1 MKKFFSKKVFIAV
14 IAGLIGLSCVVT
26 YKRYKAKYRSHNLSY
41 SLNNVSMQEDIV
53 PLLIVGSG
61 PAGLSAALYGARAR
75 LHTIVLAGP
84 LAGGQL
90 TGTSYVEN
98 WPGTERLLGSVLI
111 GNLRK
116 QAESFGAHIINES
129 AQSIDCSSWPFKVT
143 LAEGRSL
150 KALSIIIASG
160 ATPKRLGVEGEADF
174 WGNGVTT
181 CATCD
186 APYYKN
192 KNVFV
197 VGGGDS
203 AIEEAIQ
210 LASHARSIVI
220 LVRKKSMRAA
230 SVMQERLLGYP
241 SISVRYSTEVIKVL
255 GNAQGVTSVILRD
268 TVTQAT
274 SQALIDG
281 LFLAVGHEPNTA
293 SVKQCIKCDEDGYI
307 VLESVN
313 QESSVKGIFA
323 AGDVADKVYKQAG
336 VASGDGI
343 KAALDAEAFLREIGW
358 NALLSTSLENH
369 FFDPKT
375 VRLPDLREIPDKKS
389 FDELCKT
396 AQLPIVVLFSGQA
409 CPACVKMLPL
419 VQAAAAHLSD
429 KALFVKVDTAIT
441 ELADMYAVQRIP
453 LIGVIK
459 RNQLI
464 ARKEGTMSKIELLQ
478 YLQKN
483 I

>member
-1 MKKFFSKKVFIAV
+1 MKMFFSKKVFIGAFSSLLFLV
-14 IAGLIGLSCVVT
+14 FVGVYLG
-26 YKRYKAKYRSHNLSY
+26 RYTQKPSYNLDM
-41 SLNNVSMQEDIV
+41 LPKQEDIV
-53 PLLIVGSG
+53 PLLIIGSG

-75 LHTIVLAGP
+75 LHTVVLAGP

-98 WPGTERLLGSVLI
+98 WPATERLLGSVLI

-129 AQSIDCSSWPFKVT
+129 AETIDCSSWPFKVT

-160 ATPKRLGVEGEADF
+160 ATPKRLEIEGEADF

-203 AIEEAIQ
+203 AIEEAVQ
-210 LASHARSIVI
+210 LSAHAQSIVI
-220 LVRKKSMRAA
+220 LVRKESMRAA
-230 SVMQERLLGYP
+230 SAMQERLVGYP
-241 SISVRYSTEVIKVL
+241 SISVRYTTEVIKVM
-255 GNAQGVTSVILRD
+255 GNAQGVTGVTLRD
-268 TVTQAT
+268 TVTQKT
-274 SQALIDG
+274 SEARIDG
-281 LFLAVGHEPNTA
+281 LFLAIGHEPNTA
-293 SVKQCIKCDEDGYI
+293 SVKKCITCDTDGYI
-307 VLESVN
+307 VLDSRN
-313 QESSVKGIFA
+313 QETSMRGVFA

-358 NALLSTSLENH
+358 NALLSATLENR

-375 VRLPDLREIPDKKS
+375 VRLPDLQEVKDKQS
-389 FDELCKT
+389 FDDLCKNSK
-396 AQLPIVVLFSGQA
+396 LPVVVLFSGQA

-429 KALFVKVDTAIT
+429 KALFVKVDTALT
-441 ELADMYAVQRIP
+441 ELADRYAIQRIP

-459 RNQLI
+459 NNNLI
-464 ARKEGTMSKIELLQ
+464 ARQEGVMSKTELFQ
-478 YLQKN
+478 YIQKN